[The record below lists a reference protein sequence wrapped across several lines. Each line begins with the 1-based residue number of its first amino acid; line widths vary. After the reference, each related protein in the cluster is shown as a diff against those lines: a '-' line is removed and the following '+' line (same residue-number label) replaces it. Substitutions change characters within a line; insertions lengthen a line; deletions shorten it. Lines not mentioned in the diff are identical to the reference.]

1 MESSESLPPS
11 YSNFVDPI
19 TPKPV
24 FLMQRTPEAKYPNG
38 TRFASAPGFKSQSG
52 SR

>member
-1 MESSESLPPS
+1 MESSESHPPS

-24 FLMQRTPEAKYPNG
+24 FLMQQTPKAEYPNG
-38 TRFASAPGFKSQSG
+38 TCIAPPTGF
-52 SR
+52 